1 MMVSMSWVHFHSFG
15 GLQTDLDKIVHSSFL
30 ISVSGFV
37 SALHFLTLPW
47 AATASMALRTVSSS
61 LQELHGFDW
70 LQVLVQLIDDGNACG
85 QVQLHD
91 SCNLTCL

>member
-47 AATASMALRTVSSS
+47 AATASMALRTVSSLVSRNCMGLIGFRS
-61 LQELHGFDW
+61 L
-70 LQVLVQLIDDGNACG
+70 
-85 QVQLHD
+85 
-91 SCNLTCL
+91 SSS